1 MSGIQTIAT
10 LPADWPAPAGIRA
23 FTTLRTGPG
32 ASRAPFD
39 RFNLGLRS
47 GDEPA
52 AAQANRD
59 ALRAAIGTLHAPRWL
74 HQVHGIDVVRA
85 LAGDAADAEATADAA
100 VTVVP
105 GLPLAILTA
114 DCLPVLFAAEDGSE
128 VGAAHAGWPGLSA
141 GVLEAT
147 LAAMRTPP
155 ARLMAWIG
163 PGAGP
168 QRYEVGENVYAAFV
182 YKDAPAAAHF
192 LPTRPGHWLADLP
205 ALARRRLAAAG
216 VQRVFGGGEC
226 TISDPARWYSY
237 RRDGATGR
245 MASLIWI
252 NPDRSGPAQA

>member
-1 MSGIQTIAT
+1 MRAAEPAR
-10 LPADWPAPAGIRA
+10 LAADWPAPPGVVA

-32 ASRAPFD
+32 ASRPPFD
-39 RFNLGLRS
+39 SFNLGLRS

-52 AAQANRD
+52 AARANRE
-59 ALRAAIGTLHAPRWL
+59 ALHAAIGTPQAPRWL
-74 HQVHGIDVVRA
+74 HQVHGIAVARFDEA
-85 LAGDAADAEATADAA
+85 AAGAEEPVADAA
-100 VTVVP
+100 VTARP

-147 LAAMRTPP
+147 VSAMATP
-155 ARLMAWIG
+155 ASRLLAWIG

-168 QRYEVGENVYAAFV
+168 MRYEVGENVHAAFV
-182 YKDAPAAAHF
+182 EREPGDAAHF
-192 LPTRPGHWLADLP
+192 SPTRPGHWLADLP

-226 TISDPARWYSY
+226 TISQPPRWYSY

-245 MASLIWI
+245 MASVIWI
-252 NPDRSGPAQA
+252 KAP

>member
-1 MSGIQTIAT
+1 MSGMESIAT

-32 ASRAPFD
+32 ASRPPFD
-39 RFNLGLRS
+39 SFNLGLRS

-52 AAQANRD
+52 AAQANRR

-74 HQVHGIDVVRA
+74 QQVHGSEVVRFSGE
-85 LAGDAADAEATADAA
+85 GDGSEERSADAA
-100 VTVVP
+100 VTDLH

-114 DCLPVLFAAEDGSE
+114 DCLPVLFSAEDGSE
-128 VGAAHAGWPGLSA
+128 VGAAHAGWPGLSG

-147 LAAMRTPP
+147 LSAMRSPP
-155 ARLMAWIG
+155 ARLLAWIG

-168 QRYEVGENVYAAFV
+168 LRYEVGENVYSAFV
-182 YKDAPAAAHF
+182 AGDAGADVAF
-192 LPTRPGHWLADLP
+192 TPTRPGHWFADLP

-216 VQRVFGGGEC
+216 VGRVYGGGEC
-226 TISDPARWYSY
+226 TISDPVSWYSY

-252 NPDRSGPAQA
+252 ET